1 MRSKFTHELINF
13 DKKNQKSSNFY
24 LYLLGKKRYHFIF
37 FLPCRI
43 MLSDA
48 NKTEA
53 KCCSGLCIDLLT
65 KVEEELGFT
74 YELVRTPDPKW
85 GTFEVRP
92 LTIVVFVKKKS
103 VFSKVFELDY
113 RALCTVS
120 AWFLEWSNGR
130 ISEQKNRSGA
140 FGLKNQCGERG
151 CRGFYYAVFRVRHCH
166 HCGQEDGDHLADG
179 LPG

>member
-1 MRSKFTHELINF
+1 
-13 DKKNQKSSNFY
+13 
-24 LYLLGKKRYHFIF
+24 
-37 FLPCRI
+37 

-48 NKTEA
+48 NKTDA

-92 LTIVVFVKKKS
+92 HTIVVFEKRP

-140 FGLKNQCGERG
+140 FGLKNQCRERG
-151 CRGFYYAVFRVRHCH
+151 CRGFYYAVFRVRHRH

>member
-24 LYLLGKKRYHFIF
+24 LYLLGKKQYHFIF

-92 LTIVVFVKKKS
+92 LTIVVFVKKAS
-103 VFSKVFELDY
+103 L
-113 RALCTVS
+113 
-120 AWFLEWSNGR
+120 
-130 ISEQKNRSGA
+130 
-140 FGLKNQCGERG
+140 
-151 CRGFYYAVFRVRHCH
+151 
-166 HCGQEDGDHLADG
+166 
-179 LPG
+179 